1 MDKLSGDMNYELLM
15 KGIDG
20 EVWSL
25 DLPLDAPA
33 MNYQT
38 NNLAEL
44 KDRNASYSQRI
55 SLPRTTHNEQAFQ
68 FSFVIGSGSYVPYM
82 RFPCQLFYEGALIS
96 PVGAVLN
103 IVDVSDESIGIQII
117 GATADLFDTLNNT
130 DAKDPGDGMFLLKWY
145 TDTMGQIERRL
156 VGPEG
161 VKVLYFWLY
170 ATLQKN
176 PNIPPIS
183 MEAIQQVR
191 ELDKFY
197 PHLNWYDLV
206 TWIFAREGY
215 SLETDVDPV
224 DRDEMFLPC
233 TYPVLADNPNAPK
246 ASGTGWIQDPPIGTT
261 VGVVWQGF
269 PGVTLS
275 DPVAGRLL
283 MGTVAGTFNWMTLW
297 DTTITFSFSWSNISA
312 IRNGSVA
319 VQVTHYKNDGTSAI
333 VLIRSWSSGSSGSA
347 SVNIPME
354 AGEHIL
360 VSGSLATVNPS
371 ANQYDMRFPV
381 SITAPPVP
389 ETSPGDKPQPGLTYD
404 LLASTGFKSLGDIV
418 KAFFQLFGLTI
429 DVNPATKVARAYS
442 VQEFY
447 NRRSSSGKNWSD
459 KLIKGKDTKLTFQLS
474 NYAQSNEIKLED
486 NKDNNVT
493 DSYKFSIP
501 DVNLQPTKLLFQIGF
516 LAGLNQTLY
525 DEDTTDKVHTIANY
539 PIWTVNRG
547 RVENGEMTETTWEYN
562 ALSKPMVVH
571 VNKSDYMWPQVSVGY
586 TLIRVRL
593 FTAYF
598 KNLNYYVPKYYDKL
612 INNILKRPKIL
623 QTQILLDS
631 LDIQSLDLF
640 DPIWL
645 EEPGFWFYVSKIN
658 NFQAE
663 KITKVDLIRM

>member
-1 MDKLSGDMNYELLM
+1 MNYELLM

-33 MNYQT
+33 MNYQI

-68 FSFVIGSGSYVPYM
+68 FSFVVGSDSGVPYM
-82 RFPCQLFYEGALIS
+82 KFPCQLFYEGALIS
-96 PVGAVLN
+96 PAGAVLSL
-103 IVDVSDESIGIQII
+103 VDVSDTSIGVQIL
-117 GATADLFDTLNNT
+117 GATVDLFDTLNNT

-145 TDTMGQIERRL
+145 TDTMGQTERYL
-156 VGPEG
+156 SGPEK

-176 PNIPPIS
+176 PNFPPS
-183 MEAIQQVR
+183 AMEAIRQVS

-206 TWIFAREGY
+206 TWIFDRAGY

-224 DRDEMFLPC
+224 DRAEMFLPC
-233 TYPVLADNPNAPK
+233 TYPVLADNPKDPR
-246 ASGTGWIQDPPIGTT
+246 ASGIGWIRNPSVGTT
-261 VGVVWQGF
+261 GVTWEGS
-269 PGVTLS
+269 PGVTLR
-275 DPVAGRLL
+275 DPVAGRLTI
-283 MGTVAGTFNWMTLW
+283 GPGSGTFNWMTLW
-297 DTTITFSFSWSNISA
+297 DTTITFKLSWSNISA
-312 IRNGSVA
+312 IQKSSVA
-319 VQVTHYKNDGTSAI
+319 VRVTHYKNDGTSAV
-333 VLIRSWSSGSSGSA
+333 VLTRSWSSGSSGSA
-347 SVNIPME
+347 SVDIQME

-360 VSGSLATVNPS
+360 VSGTLAMAVNPVNS
-371 ANQYDMRFPV
+371 FDMRFLV
-381 SITAPPVP
+381 NITAPPVP

-418 KAFFQLFGLTI
+418 KAFVQLFGLTV
-429 DVNPATKVARAYS
+429 DVNPVTKVARAYS

-474 NYAQSNEIKLED
+474 SYAQSNEMKLED

-516 LAGLNQTLY
+516 LAGLNQRLY
-525 DEDTTDKVHTIANY
+525 DADITNATHTLANY

-547 RVENGEMTETTWEYN
+547 RMENGEMIETTWEYN
-562 ALSKPMVVH
+562 VLSKPMVVH
-571 VNKSDYMWPQVSVGY
+571 INRSDFMRPKVRVGY
-586 TLIRVRL
+586 TLTQVRL
-593 FTAYF
+593 YTAYF
-598 KNLNYYVPKYYDKL
+598 KNLKYYVPKYYDKL

-623 QTQILLDS
+623 QVQILLDS
-631 LDIQSLDLF
+631 LDIQSMDLF
-640 DPIWL
+640 NPIWL
-645 EEPGFWFYVSKIN
+645 EEHGFWFYVSKIN
-658 NFQAE
+658 NFQAG
-663 KITKVDLIRM
+663 KISKVDLIRM

>member
-1 MDKLSGDMNYELLM
+1 MNYELLM

-33 MNYQT
+33 MNYQI

-68 FSFVIGSGSYVPYM
+68 FSFVVGSGSSVPYM
-82 RFPCQLFYEGALIS
+82 KFPCQLFYEGALIS
-96 PVGAVLN
+96 PAGAVLN
-103 IVDVSDESIGIQII
+103 IVDVSDTSIGVQIL
-117 GATADLFDTLNNT
+117 GATVDLFDTLNNT

-145 TDTMGQIERRL
+145 TDTMGQTERYL
-156 VGPEG
+156 SGSGE

-176 PNIPPIS
+176 PNFPPFA
-183 MEAIQQVR
+183 MEAIRQVK

-206 TWIFAREGY
+206 TWIFDRAGY

-224 DRDEMFLPC
+224 DRAEMFLPC
-233 TYPVLADNPNAPK
+233 TYPVLADNPKAPG
-246 ASGTGWIQDPPIGTT
+246 ASGIGWIRNFT
-261 VGVVWQGF
+261 VGTPVGVIWKDS
-269 PGVTLS
+269 PGVTLK
-275 DPVAGRLL
+275 DPVAGRLTI
-283 MGTVAGTFNWMTLW
+283 GPKSGTFSWMTLW
-297 DTTITFSFSWSNISA
+297 DTTITFRFSWSNISA
-312 IRNGSVA
+312 IQKSRVA
-319 VQVTHYKNDGTSAI
+319 VEVTHYKNDGTSAV
-333 VLIRSWSSGSSGSA
+333 VLTRTWSSGSSGSA
-347 SVNIPME
+347 SVDIQME

-360 VSGSLATVNPS
+360 VSGTLSVITNPNS
-371 ANQYDMRFPV
+371 SFDMRFPV
-381 SITAPPVP
+381 SIIAPPVP

-418 KAFFQLFGLTI
+418 KAFVQLFGLTV
-429 DVNPATKVARAYS
+429 DVNPVTKVARAYS
-442 VQEFY
+442 IQEFY

-474 NYAQSNEIKLED
+474 SYAQSNEIKLED

-493 DSYKFSIP
+493 ASYKFSIP

-516 LAGLNQTLY
+516 LAGLNQKLY
-525 DEDTTDKVHTIANY
+525 DADTTNTTHTLANY
-539 PIWTVNRG
+539 PIWTINRG
-547 RVENGEMTETTWEYN
+547 QMENGEVTETTWEYN
-562 ALSKPMVVH
+562 VLSKPMVVH
-571 VNKSDYMWPQVSVGY
+571 IDKSDFMRPAVKVGY
-586 TLIRVRL
+586 TLTRVRL
-593 FTAYF
+593 YTAYF

-612 INNILKRPKIL
+612 INNILKSPKIL
-623 QTQILLDS
+623 QVQILLDS

-640 DPIWL
+640 NPIWL
-645 EEPGFWFYVSKIN
+645 EEHGFWFYVSKIN
-658 NFQAE
+658 NFQAG
-663 KITKVDLIRM
+663 KIPKVDLIRM

>member
-1 MDKLSGDMNYELLM
+1 MNYELLM
-15 KGIDG
+15 RGSDS

-33 MNYQT
+33 MNYQI

-55 SLPRTTHNEQAFQ
+55 SLPRTTHNERAFQ
-68 FSFVIGSGSYVPYM
+68 FSFVVGSGSYVPYM
-82 RFPCQLFYEGALIS
+82 KFPCQLFYEGALIS

-103 IVDVSDESIGIQII
+103 IVDVSDTSIGIQIL

-130 DAKDPGDGMFLLKWY
+130 DAKDPGTGMFLLKWY
-145 TDTMGQIERRL
+145 TDTMGRSERYL
-156 VGPEG
+156 SGPGES
-161 VKVLYFWLY
+161 KVLYFWLY

-176 PNIPPIS
+176 PNIPPVS
-183 MEAIQQVR
+183 LEAIRQVR

-206 TWIFAREGY
+206 TWIFDRAGY
-215 SLETDVDPV
+215 SLETDVDSV
-224 DRDEMFLPC
+224 DQSEMFLPC

-246 ASGTGWIQDPPIGTT
+246 ASGTGWIRDPQIGTIA
-261 VGVVWQGF
+261 GAIWQGS

-283 MGTVAGTFNWMTLW
+283 MGPAAGTFSWMTLW

-312 IRNGSVA
+312 LRNGSVV
-319 VQVTHYKNDGTSAI
+319 VQVAHYKNDGTSDI
-333 VLIRSWSSGSSGSA
+333 VLTRSWSSGSSGSA
-347 SVNIPME
+347 SVDIPME
-354 AGEHIL
+354 AGEHIQ
-360 VSGSLATVNPS
+360 VSVSLATVNHS

-442 VQEFY
+442 VREFY

-525 DEDTTDKVHTIANY
+525 DADTTNKVHTLANY
-539 PIWTVNRG
+539 PIWTINRG
-547 RVENGEMTETTWEYN
+547 RMENGEMTETTWEYK

-571 VNKSDYMWPQVSVGY
+571 INKSDYMYPQVSVGY
-586 TLIRVRL
+586 TLTRVQL
-593 FTAYF
+593 YTAYF

-612 INNILKRPKIL
+612 INNILKRPKVL

-640 DPIWL
+640 NPIWL
-645 EEPGFWFYVSKIN
+645 EEHGFWFYVSKIN
-658 NFQAE
+658 NFQAG

>member
-1 MDKLSGDMNYELLM
+1 MNYELLM

-33 MNYQT
+33 MNYQI

-68 FSFVIGSGSYVPYM
+68 FSFVVGSGSGVPYM
-82 RFPCQLFYEGALIS
+82 KFPCQLFYEGALIS
-96 PVGAVLN
+96 PAGAVLN
-103 IVDVSDESIGIQII
+103 IVDVSDTSIGVQIL
-117 GATADLFDTLNNT
+117 GATVDLFDTLNNT

-145 TDTMGQIERRL
+145 TDTMGRIERYL
-156 VGPEG
+156 SGPGE

-176 PNIPPIS
+176 PNFPPFA
-183 MEAIQQVR
+183 MEAISQVR

-206 TWIFAREGY
+206 TWIFDRAGY

-224 DRDEMFLPC
+224 DRAEMFLPC
-233 TYPVLADNPNAPK
+233 TYPVLADNPKAPR
-246 ASGTGWIQDPPIGTT
+246 ASGIGWIRDFT
-261 VGVVWQGF
+261 VGTPAGVIWEGS

-275 DPVAGRLL
+275 DPVAGRLNI
-283 MGTVAGTFNWMTLW
+283 GPQSGTFSWMTLW
-297 DTTITFSFSWSNISA
+297 DTTITFRFSWSNISA
-312 IRNGSVA
+312 IQKSSVA
-319 VQVTHYKNDGTSAI
+319 VKVTHYKNDGTSAV
-333 VLIRSWSSGSSGSA
+333 VLTRSWSTGSSGSA
-347 SVNIPME
+347 SVDIQME

-360 VSGSLATVNPS
+360 VSGTLAVIINPVNS
-371 ANQYDMRFPV
+371 FDMRFPV

-418 KAFFQLFGLTI
+418 KAFVQLFGLTV
-429 DVNPATKVARAYS
+429 DVNPVTKVARAYS
-442 VQEFY
+442 IQEFY

-474 NYAQSNEIKLED
+474 SYAQANEIKLED

-516 LAGLNQTLY
+516 LAGLNQKLY
-525 DEDTTDKVHTIANY
+525 DAGTTNKTHTLANY
-539 PIWTVNRG
+539 PIWTINRG
-547 RVENGEMTETTWEYN
+547 RMENGEVTETTWEYN
-562 ALSKPMVVH
+562 VLSKPMVVH
-571 VNKSDYMWPQVSVGY
+571 INKSDYMRPVVRVGY
-586 TLIRVRL
+586 TRTQVRL
-593 FTAYF
+593 YTAYF

-623 QTQILLDS
+623 QAQILLDS

-640 DPIWL
+640 NPIWL
-645 EEPGFWFYVSKIN
+645 EEHGFWFYVSKIN
-658 NFQAE
+658 NFQAG
-663 KITKVDLIRM
+663 KIPKVDLIRM

>member
-1 MDKLSGDMNYELLM
+1 MNYELLM

-33 MNYQT
+33 MNYQI

-82 RFPCQLFYEGALIS
+82 KFPCQLFYEGALIS
-96 PVGAVLN
+96 PAGAVLS
-103 IVDVSDESIGIQII
+103 IVDVSDTSIGVQIL

-130 DAKDPGDGMFLLKWY
+130 DAKDPGTGMFLLKWY
-145 TDTMGQIERRL
+145 TDTMGQAERYL
-156 VGPEG
+156 SGPEES
-161 VKVLYFWLY
+161 KVLYFWLY

-176 PNIPPIS
+176 PNVPPIA
-183 MEAIQQVR
+183 MEAIRQVQ

-206 TWIFAREGY
+206 TWIFDRAGY
-215 SLETDVDPV
+215 RLKTDVDSV
-224 DRDEMFLPC
+224 DRSEMFLPC
-233 TYPVLADNPNAPK
+233 TYPVLADDPNAPK
-246 ASGTGWIQDPPIGTT
+246 ASGTGWIQDPPMGTI
-261 VGVVWQGF
+261 VWVKWQGS

-275 DPVAGRLL
+275 DPVAGRLM
-283 MGTVAGTFNWMTLW
+283 MGPGSGEFSWMTLW
-297 DTTITFSFSWSNISA
+297 DTTITFRFSWSNISA
-312 IRNGSVA
+312 LRNGSVFI
-319 VQVTHYKNDGTSAI
+319 QVTHYKNDGTGAV
-333 VLIRSWSSGSSGSA
+333 VLSRTWSSASSGSA
-347 SVNIPME
+347 SVDIPME
-354 AGEHIL
+354 AGEYIQVL
-360 VSGSLATVNPS
+360 GSIVTVNHS
-371 ANQYDMRFPV
+371 ADQYDMRFPV

-442 VQEFY
+442 VREFY
-447 NRRSSSGKNWSD
+447 NRRRSSGKNWSD

-474 NYAQSNEIKLED
+474 SYAQTNEIKLED

-501 DVNLQPTKLLFQIGF
+501 DVNLQPTKLLFQIRF
-516 LAGLNQTLY
+516 LAGLNQNLY
-525 DEDTTDKVHTIANY
+525 DAGTTNKTHKLANY
-539 PIWTVNRG
+539 PIWTINRG
-547 RVENGEMTETTWEYN
+547 RMENGEMTETTWEYN

-571 VNKSDYMWPQVSVGY
+571 VNKSDYMRPQVSVGY
-586 TLIRVRL
+586 TLTQVRL
-593 FTAYF
+593 YTAYF

-612 INNILKRPKIL
+612 INNILKRSKIL
-623 QTQILLDS
+623 QTQMLLDS
-631 LDIQSLDLF
+631 LDIQGLDLF

-645 EEPGFWFYVSKIN
+645 EEHGFWFYVSKIN
-658 NFQAE
+658 NFQAGT
-663 KITKVDLIRM
+663 ITKVDLIRM

>member
-1 MDKLSGDMNYELLM
+1 M

-33 MNYQT
+33 MNYQI

-68 FSFVIGSGSYVPYM
+68 FSFVVGSGSYVPYVK
-82 RFPCQLFYEGALIS
+82 FPCQLFYEGALIS
-96 PVGAVLN
+96 PAGAVLN
-103 IVDVSDESIGIQII
+103 IVDVSDTSIGVQIL
-117 GATADLFDTLNNT
+117 GATVDLFDTLNNT

-145 TDTMGQIERRL
+145 TDTMGSTERYL
-156 VGPEG
+156 SGPEG

-176 PNIPPIS
+176 PNFPPFA
-183 MEAIQQVR
+183 MEAIRQVS
-191 ELDKFY
+191 EMDKFY

-206 TWIFAREGY
+206 TWIFGRAGY

-224 DRDEMFLPC
+224 DRAEMFLPC
-233 TYPVLADNPNAPK
+233 TYPVLADDPKAPK
-246 ASGTGWIQDPPIGTT
+246 ASGIGWIRNPSVGTPT
-261 VGVVWQGF
+261 GVKWTGS

-275 DPVAGRLL
+275 DPVAGRLTI
-283 MGTVAGTFNWMTLW
+283 GPQAGTFSWMTLW
-297 DTTITFSFSWSNISA
+297 DTTITFKFSWSNISA
-312 IRNGSVA
+312 IQKSSVS
-319 VQVTHYKNDGTSAI
+319 VKVTHYKNDGTNAV
-333 VLIRSWSSGSSGSA
+333 VLTRSWSSGSSGNA
-347 SVNIPME
+347 SVDIQME

-360 VSGSLATVNPS
+360 VFGTLAIVTSPS
-371 ANQYDMRFPV
+371 SSFDLRFPV

-389 ETSPGDKPQPGLTYD
+389 ETSSGDKPQPGLTYD

-418 KAFFQLFGLTI
+418 KAFVQLFGLTV

-442 VQEFY
+442 IQEFY

-474 NYAQSNEIKLED
+474 SYAQSNEMKLED

-516 LAGLNQTLY
+516 LAGLNQSLY
-525 DEDTTDKVHTIANY
+525 DADVTDKTHTLANY

-547 RVENGEMTETTWEYN
+547 RVENGEVTEPTWEYN
-562 ALSKPMVVH
+562 VLSKPMVVH
-571 VNKSDYMWPQVSVGY
+571 INKSDYMRPKVKVGN
-586 TLIRVRL
+586 TLTQKRL
-593 FTAYF
+593 YTAYF
-598 KNLNYYVPKYYDKL
+598 KKLNYYVPKYYGKL

-623 QTQILLDS
+623 QVQILLDS
-631 LDIQSLDLF
+631 FDIQSLDLF
-640 DPIWL
+640 NPIWL
-645 EEPGFWFYVSKIN
+645 EEHGFWFYVSKIN
-658 NFQAE
+658 NFQAG
-663 KITKVDLIRM
+663 KISKVDLIRM

>member
-1 MDKLSGDMNYELLM
+1 MNYELLM
-15 KGIDG
+15 RGIDS

-33 MNYQT
+33 MNYQI

-68 FSFVIGSGSYVPYM
+68 FSFVVGSGSYVPYM
-82 RFPCQLFYEGALIS
+82 KFPCQLFYEGALIS
-96 PVGAVLN
+96 PAGAVLN
-103 IVDVSDESIGIQII
+103 IVDVSDTSIGVQIL

-145 TDTMGQIERRL
+145 TDTMGQTERYL
-156 VGPEG
+156 TGPGE

-183 MEAIQQVR
+183 MEAIRQVR

-206 TWIFAREGY
+206 TWIFDQAGY
-215 SLETDVDPV
+215 SLETDVDSV
-224 DRDEMFLPC
+224 DRSEMFLPC

-246 ASGTGWIQDPPIGTT
+246 ASGTGWIQDPPIGTI
-261 VGVVWQGF
+261 VGVIWQGS

-275 DPVAGRLL
+275 DPVTGRLL
-283 MGTVAGTFNWMTLW
+283 MGTVSGTFSWMTLW

-333 VLIRSWSSGSSGSA
+333 VLTRSWSSGSSGSA
-347 SVNIPME
+347 SVDIPME

-360 VSGSLATVNPS
+360 VSGSLTTVNPS
-371 ANQYDMRFPV
+371 AGQYDMRFPI

-389 ETSPGDKPQPGLTYD
+389 ETSPGGKPQPGLTYD

-459 KLIKGKDTKLTFQLS
+459 KLIEGKDTKLTFQLS
-474 NYAQSNEIKLED
+474 SYAQSNEIKLED

-501 DVNLQPTKLLFQIGF
+501 DVNLQPNKLLFQIGL
-516 LAGLNQTLY
+516 LAGLNQDLY
-525 DEDTTDKVHTIANY
+525 DADTTGKIHTLANY
-539 PIWTVNRG
+539 PIWTINRG
-547 RVENGEMTETTWEYN
+547 RMENGEMTETTWEYN

-571 VNKSDYMWPQVSVGY
+571 INKSDYMGPQVSVGY
-586 TLIRVRL
+586 TLTRVRL
-593 FTAYF
+593 YTAYF

-623 QTQILLDS
+623 QTQVLLDS

-640 DPIWL
+640 NPVWL
-645 EEPGFWFYVSKIN
+645 EEHGFWFYVSKIN
-658 NFQAE
+658 NFQAG

>member
-1 MDKLSGDMNYELLM
+1 MNYELLM
-15 KGIDG
+15 KDSDG

-33 MNYQT
+33 MNYQI

-68 FSFVIGSGSYVPYM
+68 FSSVIGSGSYVPYR

-96 PVGAVLN
+96 PAGAVLN

-117 GATADLFDTLNNT
+117 GATVDLFDTLNNT
-130 DAKDPGDGMFLLKWY
+130 DAKDPGTGMFLLKWY
-145 TDTMGQIERRL
+145 TDTMGQTERYL
-156 VGPEG
+156 SGPEEA
-161 VKVLYFWLY
+161 KVLYFWLY

-176 PNIPPIS
+176 PNMPPVS

-206 TWIFAREGY
+206 TWIFGRAGY
-215 SLETDVDPV
+215 SLETDVDSV
-224 DRDEMFLPC
+224 DRSEMFLPC
-233 TYPVLADNPNAPK
+233 TYPVLADNPNVPK
-246 ASGTGWIQDPPIGTT
+246 ASGTGWIKDTPPGGLA
-261 VGVVWQGF
+261 GVKWQGS
-269 PGVTLS
+269 PGVTLN
-275 DPVAGRLL
+275 DPVAGRLIIDPIP
-283 MGTVAGTFNWMTLW
+283 GEFSWMTIW
-297 DTTITFSFSWSNISA
+297 DTTITFSFSWSNTSA
-312 IRNGSVA
+312 IQRGTVA
-319 VQVTHYKNDGTSAI
+319 VRVTHYKNDGTDAI
-333 VLIRSWSSGSSGSA
+333 VLSRSWTSGSSGSV
-347 SVNIPME
+347 SVDIPME

-360 VSGSLATVNPS
+360 VSGTLLAGNFTTD
-371 ANQYDMRFPV
+371 QYDMRFPV
-381 SITAPPVP
+381 SITAPIPR
-389 ETSPGDKPQPGLTYD
+389 ETSPGDRPYPGLTYD

-418 KAFFQLFGLTI
+418 KAFLQLFGLTI

-442 VQEFY
+442 IREFY

-459 KLIKGKDTKLTFQLS
+459 KLIKGEDTKLTFQLS
-474 NYAQSNEIKLED
+474 SYAQSNEIKLED
-486 NKDNNVT
+486 NKDNSVT

-516 LAGLNQTLY
+516 LAGLNQALY
-525 DEDTTDKVHTIANY
+525 DEYTQRLHTLANY
-539 PIWTVNRG
+539 PIWTINRG
-547 RVENGEMTETTWEYN
+547 RMENGEMTETTWEYN

-571 VNKSDYMWPQVSVGY
+571 IDKYDYMEPKVSVGY
-586 TLIRVRL
+586 ALTQVRL
-593 FTAYF
+593 YTARF
-598 KNLNYYVPKYYDKL
+598 KSLNYYVPKYYGKL
-612 INNILKRPKIL
+612 IDNILKRPKIL

-640 DPIWL
+640 NPIWL
-645 EEPGFWFYVSKIN
+645 EEHGFWFYVSKIN
-658 NFQAE
+658 NFQAG

>member
-1 MDKLSGDMNYELLM
+1 MNYELLM

-33 MNYQT
+33 MNYQI
-38 NNLAEL
+38 NSLAEL

-68 FSFVIGSGSYVPYM
+68 FSFVVGSGSYVPYM
-82 RFPCQLFYEGALIS
+82 KFPCQLFYEGALIS
-96 PVGAVLN
+96 PAGAVLN
-103 IVDVSDESIGIQII
+103 IVDVSDTSIGVQIL

-130 DAKDPGDGMFLLKWY
+130 DAKDPGTGMFLLKWY
-145 TDTMGQIERRL
+145 TDTMGQAERYL
-156 VGPEG
+156 SGPEESR
-161 VKVLYFWLY
+161 VLYFWLY

-176 PNIPPIS
+176 PNVPPIS
-183 MEAIQQVR
+183 TEAIQEVR
-191 ELDKFY
+191 ESDKFY

-206 TWIFAREGY
+206 TWIFDREGY
-215 SLETDVDPV
+215 SLETDVDSV
-224 DRDEMFLPC
+224 DRSEMFLPC

-246 ASGTGWIQDPPIGTT
+246 ASGTGWIRDTPPGGLD
-261 VGVVWQGF
+261 GVTWQGS

-275 DPVAGRLL
+275 DPVAGRLNIDPIP
-283 MGTVAGTFNWMTLW
+283 GEFSWMTIW
-297 DTTITFSFSWSNISA
+297 DTTITFSFSWSNTSA
-312 IRNGSVA
+312 IQRGTVT
-319 VQVTHYKNDGTSAI
+319 VRVTHYKNDGTSAI
-333 VLIRSWSSGSSGSA
+333 VLSRSWTSGSSGSV
-347 SVNIPME
+347 SVDIPME

-360 VSGSLATVNPS
+360 VSGSLFAGNFFTD
-371 ANQYDMRFPV
+371 QYDMRFPV
-381 SITAPPVP
+381 SITAPIPP
-389 ETSPGDKPQPGLTYD
+389 ETSPGDRPYPGLTYD

-418 KAFFQLFGLTI
+418 KAFVQLFGLTI

-442 VQEFY
+442 IQEFY

-474 NYAQSNEIKLED
+474 SYAQSNEIKLED

-525 DEDTTDKVHTIANY
+525 DAGSTQRLHTLANY
-539 PIWTVNRG
+539 PIWTINRG
-547 RVENGEMTETTWEYN
+547 RMENGEMTETTWEYN
-562 ALSKPMVVH
+562 VLSKPMVVH
-571 VNKSDYMWPQVSVGY
+571 INKSDYLRPQVSVGY
-586 TLIRVRL
+586 TLTPIRL
-593 FTAYF
+593 YTAHF
-598 KNLNYYVPKYYDKL
+598 KSLNYYVPKYYGKL
-612 INNILKRPKIL
+612 IDNILKRPKIL

-640 DPIWL
+640 NPIWL
-645 EEPGFWFYVSKIN
+645 EEHGFWFYVSKIN
-658 NFQAE
+658 NFQAG

>member
-1 MDKLSGDMNYELLM
+1 MNYELLM

-33 MNYQT
+33 MNYQL

-68 FSFVIGSGSYVPYM
+68 FSFVVGSGSYVPYM
-82 RFPCQLFYEGALIS
+82 KFPCQLFYEGALIS
-96 PVGAVLN
+96 PAGAVLN
-103 IVDVSDESIGIQII
+103 IVDVSDTSIGVQIL
-117 GATADLFDTLNNT
+117 GAVVDLFDTLNNT
-130 DAKDPGDGMFLLKWY
+130 DAKDPGTGMFLLKWY
-145 TDTMGQIERRL
+145 TDTMGQTERYL
-156 VGPEG
+156 SGPEESM
-161 VKVLYFWLY
+161 VLYFWLY

-176 PNIPPIS
+176 PNVPPIS
-183 MEAIQQVR
+183 TEAIQEVR

-206 TWIFAREGY
+206 TWVFDQAGY
-215 SLETDVDPV
+215 SLETDVDSV
-224 DRDEMFLPC
+224 DRSEMFLPC
-233 TYPVLADNPNAPK
+233 TYPVLADNPNVPE
-246 ASGTGWIQDPPIGTT
+246 ASGTGWIRNTPPGGLA
-261 VGVVWQGF
+261 GVTWQGS

-275 DPVAGRLL
+275 DPVAGRLIINPIP
-283 MGTVAGTFNWMTLW
+283 GEFSWMTLW
-297 DTTITFSFSWSNISA
+297 DTTITFSFSWSNTSA
-312 IRNGSVA
+312 IQRGSVS
-319 VQVTHYKNDGTSAI
+319 VRVTHYKNDGTSAI
-333 VLIRSWSSGSSGSA
+333 VLTRSWSSGSSGSA
-347 SVNIPME
+347 SVDIPME

-360 VSGSLATVNPS
+360 VSGSLVAGNFTTG
-371 ANQYDMRFPV
+371 QYDMRFPV
-381 SITAPPVP
+381 SITAPIPP
-389 ETSPGDKPQPGLTYD
+389 ETSPGDRPYPGLTYD

-418 KAFFQLFGLTI
+418 KAFLQLFGLTI
-429 DVNPATKVARAYS
+429 DVNSATKVAKAYS

-474 NYAQSNEIKLED
+474 SYAQSNEIKLED

-525 DEDTTDKVHTIANY
+525 DAGSTQRLHTLANY
-539 PIWTVNRG
+539 PIWTINRG
-547 RVENGEMTETTWEYN
+547 RMENGKMTETTWEYN
-562 ALSKPMVVH
+562 VLSKPMVVH
-571 VNKSDYMWPQVSVGY
+571 INKSDYLQPKVSVGY
-586 TLIRVRL
+586 TLNPIRL
-593 FTAYF
+593 YTARF
-598 KNLNYYVPKYYDKL
+598 KSLNYYIPKYYGKL
-612 INNILKRPKIL
+612 IDNILKRPKIL

-640 DPIWL
+640 NPIWL
-645 EEPGFWFYVSKIN
+645 EEHGFWFYVSKIN
-658 NFQAE
+658 NFQAG

>member
-1 MDKLSGDMNYELLM
+1 MNYELLM
-15 KGIDG
+15 KDSDG
-20 EVWSL
+20 EIWSL

-33 MNYQT
+33 MNYQI

-68 FSFVIGSGSYVPYM
+68 FSSVIGSGSYVPYR
-82 RFPCQLFYEGALIS
+82 RFPCQLFYEGALLS
-96 PVGAVLN
+96 PAGAVLN

-117 GATADLFDTLNNT
+117 GATADLFDTFNNT
-130 DAKDPGDGMFLLKWY
+130 DAKDPGTGMFLLKWY
-145 TDTMGQIERRL
+145 TDTMGQTERYL
-156 VGPEG
+156 LGAGETP
-161 VKVLYFWLY
+161 VLYFWLY

-176 PNIPPIS
+176 PNIPPVS
-183 MEAIQQVR
+183 MEAIGQVR

-206 TWIFAREGY
+206 TWIFDREGY

-224 DRDEMFLPC
+224 DRAEMFLPC
-233 TYPVLADNPNAPK
+233 TYPVLADDPRAPK
-246 ASGTGWIQDPPIGTT
+246 ASGTGWIKDTPPGGLA
-261 VGVVWQGF
+261 GVIWQGS

-275 DPVAGRLL
+275 DPVAGRLIIDTIP
-283 MGTVAGTFNWMTLW
+283 GEFSWMTLW
-297 DTTITFSFSWSNISA
+297 DTTITFSFSWSNTSA

-319 VQVTHYKNDGTSAI
+319 VRVTHYKNDGTDAI
-333 VLIRSWSSGSSGSA
+333 VLTRSWSSGSSGSA
-347 SVNIPME
+347 SVDIPME

-360 VSGSLATVNPS
+360 VYGSLLAGNFSTD
-371 ANQYDMRFPV
+371 QYDMRFPV
-381 SITAPPVP
+381 SITAPIPP
-389 ETSPGDKPQPGLTYD
+389 ETSPGDRPYPGLTYD

-474 NYAQSNEIKLED
+474 SYAQSNEIKLED

-525 DEDTTDKVHTIANY
+525 DEDSTSKTHTLANY
-539 PIWTVNRG
+539 PIWTINRG
-547 RVENGEMTETTWEYN
+547 RMENGEMTETTWEYN

-571 VNKSDYMWPQVSVGY
+571 INKSDYMWPQVSVGY
-586 TLIRVRL
+586 TLTRVRL
-593 FTAYF
+593 YTAYF

-640 DPIWL
+640 NPIWL
-645 EEPGFWFYVSKIN
+645 EEHGFWFYVSKIN
-658 NFQAE
+658 NFQAG

>member
-1 MDKLSGDMNYELLM
+1 MNYELLM

-33 MNYQT
+33 MNYQI

-68 FSFVIGSGSYVPYM
+68 FSFVVGSGSHVPYM
-82 RFPCQLFYEGALIS
+82 KFPCQLFYEGALIS
-96 PVGAVLN
+96 PAGAVLN
-103 IVDVSDESIGIQII
+103 IVDVSDTAIGIQIL

-130 DAKDPGDGMFLLKWY
+130 DAKDPGTGMFLLKWY
-145 TDTMGQIERRL
+145 TDTMGQTERYL
-156 VGPEG
+156 SGPEESR
-161 VKVLYFWLY
+161 VLYFWLY

-176 PNIPPIS
+176 PNVPPIS
-183 MEAIQQVR
+183 MEAIRQVR

-206 TWIFAREGY
+206 TWIFDRAGY
-215 SLETDVDPV
+215 SLETDVDSV
-224 DRDEMFLPC
+224 DRSGMFLPC

-246 ASGTGWIQDPPIGTT
+246 ASGTGWIQHPTVGTT
-261 VGVVWQGF
+261 VGVIWQGY

-275 DPVAGRLL
+275 DPVAGRLM
-283 MGTVAGTFNWMTLW
+283 MGTVSGTFSWMTLW

-312 IRNGSVA
+312 IQNGSVA

-333 VLIRSWSSGSSGSA
+333 VLTRSWSYGSSGSA
-347 SVNIPME
+347 SVDIPME

-360 VSGSLATVNPS
+360 VSGSLATVYPP

-442 VQEFY
+442 VREFY

-474 NYAQSNEIKLED
+474 SYAQSNEIKLED

-493 DSYKFSIP
+493 DSYKFTIP

-516 LAGLNQTLY
+516 LAGLNQTLF
-525 DEDTTDKVHTIANY
+525 DLGNTDKFHKLANY
-539 PIWTVNRG
+539 PIWTINRG
-547 RVENGEMTETTWEYN
+547 RMENGEMTETTWEYN

-571 VNKSDYMWPQVSVGY
+571 INKSDYMWPQVSVGY
-586 TLIRVRL
+586 TLTRVRL
-593 FTAYF
+593 YTAHF
-598 KNLNYYVPKYYDKL
+598 NNLNYYVPKYYYKL

-623 QTQILLDS
+623 QTQILLDP

-640 DPIWL
+640 NPIWL
-645 EEPGFWFYVSKIN
+645 EEHGFWFYVSKIN
-658 NFQAE
+658 NFQAG

>member
-1 MDKLSGDMNYELLM
+1 MR
-15 KGIDG
+15 GIDG

-33 MNYQT
+33 MNYQI

-55 SLPRTTHNEQAFQ
+55 SLPRTTHNEQAFR
-68 FSFVIGSGSYVPYM
+68 FSFVIGLGSDVPYM
-82 RFPCQLFYEGALIS
+82 KFPCQLFYEGSLIS
-96 PVGAVLN
+96 PVGSVLN
-103 IVDVSDESIGIQII
+103 IVDVSDESIGIQIV
-117 GATADLFDTLNNT
+117 GATADLFNTLNNT
-130 DAKDPGDGMFLLKWY
+130 DAKDPGSGMFLLKWY
-145 TDTMGQIERRL
+145 TDTMGLTERYL
-156 VGPEG
+156 SGPEEA
-161 VKVLYFWLY
+161 KVLYFWLY

-176 PNIPPIS
+176 PNTPPVW
-183 MEAIQQVR
+183 MEAISQVR

-224 DRDEMFLPC
+224 DRAEMFLPC

-246 ASGTGWIQDPPIGTT
+246 ASGIGWIQNPPAGTT
-261 VGVVWQGF
+261 VGVGWQDSH
-269 PGVTLS
+269 GVPLS
-275 DPVAGRLL
+275 DPVAGRLA
-283 MGTVAGTFNWMTLW
+283 MGTAPGTFSWMTLW
-297 DTTITFSFSWSNISA
+297 DTTITFSFAWSNNFNIQ
-312 IRNGSVA
+312 RDSVT
-319 VQVTHYKNDGTSAI
+319 VRVTHYKNDGTDAI
-333 VLIRSWSSGSSGSA
+333 VLTRSWTAVSSGSV
-347 SVNIPME
+347 SVDIPME

-360 VSGSLATVNPS
+360 VSGTFTAVVLAEQN
-371 ANQYDMRFPV
+371 YLRFPV

-442 VQEFY
+442 GQEFY

-493 DSYKFSIP
+493 DSYKFSIR

-516 LAGLNQTLY
+516 LAGLNQDLFDSNTTHKGHTL
-525 DEDTTDKVHTIANY
+525 ANY
-539 PIWTVNRG
+539 PIWTINGERT
-547 RVENGEMTETTWEYN
+547 ENGKTTWEYN
-562 ALSKPMVVH
+562 TLSKPMVVH

-586 TLIRVRL
+586 ATTQVRL
-593 FTAYF
+593 YPAYF
-598 KNLNYYVPKYYDKL
+598 KNLNYYVPKYYDKF
-612 INNILKRPKIL
+612 INNILKRSKIL
-623 QTQILLDS
+623 QAQILLDS

-640 DPIWL
+640 NPIWL
-645 EEPGFWFYVSKIN
+645 EEHGFWFYVSKIN
-658 NFQAE
+658 NFQAG

>member
-1 MDKLSGDMNYELLM
+1 MNYELLM

-33 MNYQT
+33 MNYQI

-68 FSFVIGSGSYVPYM
+68 FSFVVGSGSYVPYM
-82 RFPCQLFYEGALIS
+82 KFPCQLFYEGALIS

-103 IVDVSDESIGIQII
+103 IVDVSDTSIGVQIL

-145 TDTMGQIERRL
+145 TDTMGLTERYL
-156 VGPEG
+156 SGPEG
-161 VKVLYFWLY
+161 TKVLYFWLY
-170 ATLQKN
+170 AALQKN
-176 PNIPPIS
+176 PNVPPIS
-183 MEAIQQVR
+183 MEAIRQVR

-206 TWIFAREGY
+206 TWIFDRAGY
-215 SLETDVDPV
+215 SLETDVDSV
-224 DRDEMFLPC
+224 DRSEMFLPC
-233 TYPVLADNPNAPK
+233 TYPVLADNPKAPK
-246 ASGTGWIQDPPIGTT
+246 ASGTGWIQDPQIGTT
-261 VGVVWQGF
+261 VGVIWQGY
-269 PGVTLS
+269 PGITLS
-275 DPVAGRLL
+275 DPVAGRL
-283 MGTVAGTFNWMTLW
+283 MMMDTGSGKFSWMTLW
-297 DTTITFSFSWSNISA
+297 DTTITFSFAWSNGSA
-312 IRNGSVA
+312 IRNGTVA
-319 VQVTHYKNDGTSAI
+319 VQVTHYKNDGTNAV
-333 VLIRSWSSGSSGSA
+333 VLTRSWSSGSSGSA
-347 SVNIPME
+347 SVDIPME

-371 ANQYDMRFPV
+371 ANQYNMRFPV

-442 VQEFY
+442 VREFY

-474 NYAQSNEIKLED
+474 SYAQTNEIKLED
-486 NKDNNVT
+486 NKDNSVT

-516 LAGLNQTLY
+516 LAGLNQDLY
-525 DEDTTDKVHTIANY
+525 DWDTTNKLHKLANY
-539 PIWTVNRG
+539 PIWTINRG
-547 RVENGEMTETTWEYN
+547 RMENGEMTETTWEYN

-571 VNKSDYMWPQVSVGY
+571 VDESDYMRPQIRVGY
-586 TLIRVRL
+586 ALTRVTLR
-593 FTAYF
+593 TAYF
-598 KNLNYYVPKYYDKL
+598 KNLNYYVPKYYGKL

-623 QTQILLDS
+623 QTQILLDP
-631 LDIQSLDLF
+631 LDIQGLDLF

-645 EEPGFWFYVSKIN
+645 EEHGFWFYVSKIN
-658 NFQAE
+658 NFQAG

>member
-1 MDKLSGDMNYELLM
+1 MNYELLM

-33 MNYQT
+33 MNYQI

-68 FSFVIGSGSYVPYM
+68 FSFVVDSGSYVPYM
-82 RFPCQLFYEGALIS
+82 KFPCQLFYEGALIS
-96 PVGAVLN
+96 PTGAVLN
-103 IVDVSDESIGIQII
+103 IVDVSDTSIGVQIL
-117 GATADLFDTLNNT
+117 GATVDLFDTLNNT
-130 DAKDPGDGMFLLKWY
+130 DAKDPGTGMFLLKWY
-145 TDTMGQIERRL
+145 TDTMGQTERYL
-156 VGPEG
+156 SGPGETP
-161 VKVLYFWLY
+161 VLYFWLY

-176 PNIPPIS
+176 PNMPPIS
-183 MEAIQQVR
+183 TEAIQEVR

-206 TWIFAREGY
+206 TWIFDRAGY

-224 DRDEMFLPC
+224 DRAEMFLPC
-233 TYPVLADNPNAPK
+233 TYPVLADNPNVPE
-246 ASGTGWIQDPPIGTT
+246 ASGTGWIRGTPPGGLIGVT
-261 VGVVWQGF
+261 WQGS

-275 DPVAGRLL
+275 DPVAGRLTIDPIP
-283 MGTVAGTFNWMTLW
+283 GEFSWMTLW
-297 DTTITFSFSWSNISA
+297 DTTITFSFSWSNTSA
-312 IRNGSVA
+312 IQRGTVT
-319 VQVTHYKNDGTSAI
+319 VRVTHYKNDGTDAI
-333 VLIRSWSSGSSGSA
+333 VLTRSWTSGSSD
-347 SVNIPME
+347 SVSVDIPME

-360 VSGSLATVNPS
+360 VYGSLIAGNFTTD
-371 ANQYDMRFPV
+371 QYDMRFPV
-381 SITAPPVP
+381 SITAPIPP
-389 ETSPGDKPQPGLTYD
+389 ETSPGDRPYPGLTYD

-418 KAFFQLFGLTI
+418 KAFSQLFGLTI

-474 NYAQSNEIKLED
+474 SYAQSNEIKLED

-525 DEDTTDKVHTIANY
+525 DAGSTQRLHTLANY
-539 PIWTVNRG
+539 PIWTINRG
-547 RVENGEMTETTWEYN
+547 RMENGEMTGTTWEYN
-562 ALSKPMVVH
+562 VLSKPMVVH
-571 VNKSDYMWPQVSVGY
+571 INKSDYLRPQVSVGY
-586 TLIRVRL
+586 TLTPIRL
-593 FTAYF
+593 YTACF
-598 KNLNYYVPKYYDKL
+598 KSLNYYIPKYYGKL
-612 INNILKRPKIL
+612 IDNILKRPKIL

-640 DPIWL
+640 NPIWL
-645 EEPGFWFYVSKIN
+645 EEHGFWFYVSKIN
-658 NFQAE
+658 NFQAG

>member
-1 MDKLSGDMNYELLM
+1 MNYELLM

-33 MNYQT
+33 MNYQI

-68 FSFVIGSGSYVPYM
+68 FSFVVGSGSYVPYM
-82 RFPCQLFYEGALIS
+82 KFPCQLFYEGALIS
-96 PVGAVLN
+96 PAGAVLN
-103 IVDVSDESIGIQII
+103 IVDVSDTSIGVQIL
-117 GATADLFDTLNNT
+117 GAIADLFDTLNNT

-145 TDTMGQIERRL
+145 TDTMGQSERYL
-156 VGPEG
+156 SGSEES
-161 VKVLYFWLY
+161 KVLYFWLY

-176 PNIPPIS
+176 PNVPPIS
-183 MEAIQQVR
+183 TEAIQEVR

-206 TWIFAREGY
+206 TWIFNRAGY
-215 SLETDVDPV
+215 SFETDVDSV
-224 DRDEMFLPC
+224 DRSEIFLPC
-233 TYPVLADNPNAPK
+233 TYPVLADNPNVPE
-246 ASGTGWIQDPPIGTT
+246 ASGTGWIRDTPPG
-261 VGVVWQGF
+261 GVAGVTWQGS

-275 DPVAGRLL
+275 DPVAGRLIIDTIP
-283 MGTVAGTFNWMTLW
+283 GEFSWMTIW
-297 DTTITFSFSWSNISA
+297 DTTITFSFSWSNTSA
-312 IRNGSVA
+312 IQRGTVT
-319 VQVTHYKNDGTSAI
+319 VQVTHYKNDGTSAM
-333 VLIRSWSSGSSGSA
+333 VLSRSWTSGSSGSA
-347 SVNIPME
+347 SVDIPME
-354 AGEHIL
+354 AGEHIH
-360 VSGSLATVNPS
+360 VYGSLIAGNFSTD
-371 ANQYDMRFPV
+371 QYDMRFPV
-381 SITAPPVP
+381 SITAPIPP
-389 ETSPGDKPQPGLTYD
+389 ETSPGDKPYPGLTYD

-429 DVNPATKVARAYS
+429 DVNPATQVARAYS

-474 NYAQSNEIKLED
+474 SYAQSNEIKLED

-525 DEDTTDKVHTIANY
+525 DAGSTQKLHTLANY
-539 PIWTVNRG
+539 PIWTINRG
-547 RVENGEMTETTWEYN
+547 RMENGEMTETTWEYN
-562 ALSKPMVVH
+562 VLSKPMVVH
-571 VNKSDYMWPQVSVGY
+571 INKSDYLRPQVSVGY
-586 TLIRVRL
+586 TLTPIRL
-593 FTAYF
+593 YTACF
-598 KNLNYYVPKYYDKL
+598 KSLNYYVPKYYGKL
-612 INNILKRPKIL
+612 IDNILKRPKIL

-631 LDIQSLDLF
+631 LDIQNLDLF
-640 DPIWL
+640 NPIWL
-645 EEPGFWFYVSKIN
+645 EEHGFWFYVSKIN
-658 NFQAE
+658 NFQAG

>member
-1 MDKLSGDMNYELLM
+1 MNYELLM

-33 MNYQT
+33 MNYQI

-68 FSFVIGSGSYVPYM
+68 FSFVVGSGSYVPYM
-82 RFPCQLFYEGALIS
+82 KFPCQLFYEGALIS
-96 PVGAVLN
+96 PAGAVLN
-103 IVDVSDESIGIQII
+103 IIDVSDTSIGVQIL

-130 DAKDPGDGMFLLKWY
+130 DAKDPGTGMFLLKWY
-145 TDTMGQIERRL
+145 TDTMGLSKQYL
-156 VGPEG
+156 SGPEEA
-161 VKVLYFWLY
+161 KVAYFWLY

-176 PNIPPIS
+176 PNVPPIS
-183 MEAIQQVR
+183 TEAIQEVR

-206 TWIFAREGY
+206 TWIFDREGY

-224 DRDEMFLPC
+224 DRAEMFLPC
-233 TYPVLADNPNAPK
+233 TYPVLADNPNVPE
-246 ASGTGWIQDPPIGTT
+246 ASGTGWIRDTPPGGLA
-261 VGVVWQGF
+261 GVTWQGS

-275 DPVAGRLL
+275 DPVAGRLTV
-283 MGTVAGTFNWMTLW
+283 GTIAGTFNWMTLW
-297 DTTITFSFSWSNISA
+297 DTTITFSFSWSNTSA
-312 IRNGSVA
+312 IRRGSVT
-319 VQVTHYKNDGTSAI
+319 VRVTHYKNDGTSAI
-333 VLIRSWSSGSSGSA
+333 VLTRSWSSGSSGSA
-347 SVNIPME
+347 SVDIPME
-354 AGEHIL
+354 AGEHIE
-360 VSGSLATVNPS
+360 VDGSLLAGSFTTD
-371 ANQYDMRFPV
+371 QYDMRFPV
-381 SITAPPVP
+381 SITAPIPP
-389 ETSPGDKPQPGLTYD
+389 ETSPGDKPYPGLTYD
-404 LLASTGFKSLGDIV
+404 LLASTGFKSLVDIV

-429 DVNPATKVARAYS
+429 DVNSATKVARAYS
-442 VQEFY
+442 VRELY

-474 NYAQSNEIKLED
+474 SYAQSNEIKLED

-525 DEDTTDKVHTIANY
+525 DAGSTQKLHTLANY
-539 PIWTVNRG
+539 PIWTINRG
-547 RVENGEMTETTWEYN
+547 RMENGEMTETTWEHN
-562 ALSKPMVVH
+562 VLSKPMVVH
-571 VNKSDYMWPQVSVGY
+571 INKSDYLRPQVSVGY
-586 TLIRVRL
+586 TLTPIRL
-593 FTAYF
+593 YTAYF

-640 DPIWL
+640 NPIWL
-645 EEPGFWFYVSKIN
+645 EEHGFWFYVSKIN
-658 NFQAE
+658 NFQAGE
-663 KITKVDLIRM
+663 ITKVDLIRM

>member
-1 MDKLSGDMNYELLM
+1 MNYELLM

-33 MNYQT
+33 MNYQI

-68 FSFVIGSGSYVPYM
+68 FSFVVGSGSYVPYM
-82 RFPCQLFYEGALIS
+82 KFSCQLFYEGALIS
-96 PVGAVLN
+96 PAGAVLN
-103 IVDVSDESIGIQII
+103 IVDVSDTSIGIQIL

-130 DAKDPGDGMFLLKWY
+130 DAKDPGTGMFLLKWY
-145 TDTMGQIERRL
+145 TDTMGQTERYL
-156 VGPEG
+156 SGSEES
-161 VKVLYFWLY
+161 KVLYFWLY

-176 PNIPPIS
+176 PNIPPVS

-206 TWIFAREGY
+206 TWIFDREGY
-215 SLETDVDPV
+215 SLETDVDSV
-224 DRDEMFLPC
+224 DRSEMFLPC
-233 TYPVLADNPNAPK
+233 TYPVLADNPNVPK
-246 ASGTGWIQDPPIGTT
+246 ASGTGWIKDTPPGGLA
-261 VGVVWQGF
+261 GVIWQGS

-275 DPVAGRLL
+275 DPIAGRLIINTIP
-283 MGTVAGTFNWMTLW
+283 GEFSWMTLW
-297 DTTITFSFSWSNISA
+297 DTTITFSFAWSNTSA
-312 IRNGSVA
+312 IRKGSVT
-319 VQVTHYKNDGTSAI
+319 VRVTHYKNDGTDAI
-333 VLIRSWSSGSSGSA
+333 VLSRSWTSGSYGSV
-347 SVNIPME
+347 SVDIPME

-360 VSGSLATVNPS
+360 VYGSLLAGNFSTD
-371 ANQYDMRFPV
+371 QYDMRFPV
-381 SITAPPVP
+381 SITAPIPP
-389 ETSPGDKPQPGLTYD
+389 ETSPGDRPYPGLTYD

-429 DVNPATKVARAYS
+429 DVNPATRVARAYS
-442 VQEFY
+442 VQEIY
-447 NRRSSSGKNWSD
+447 NRRNSSGKNWSD

-474 NYAQSNEIKLED
+474 SYAQSNEIKLED

-493 DSYKFSIP
+493 DSYKFSIQ

-525 DEDTTDKVHTIANY
+525 DEYTQRLHTLANY
-539 PIWTVNRG
+539 PIWTINRG
-547 RVENGEMTETTWEYN
+547 RMENGEMTETTWEYN
-562 ALSKPMVVH
+562 ALNKPMVVH
-571 VNKSDYMWPQVSVGY
+571 INKYDYMEPKVSVGY
-586 TLIRVRL
+586 TLTRVRL
-593 FTAYF
+593 YTAYF

-640 DPIWL
+640 NPIWL
-645 EEPGFWFYVSKIN
+645 EEHGFWFYVSKIN
-658 NFQAE
+658 NFQAG

>member
-1 MDKLSGDMNYELLM
+1 MNYELLM

-33 MNYQT
+33 MNYQI

-68 FSFVIGSGSYVPYM
+68 FSFVVGSGSYVPYM
-82 RFPCQLFYEGALIS
+82 KFPCQLFYEGALIS
-96 PVGAVLN
+96 PAGAVLN
-103 IVDVSDESIGIQII
+103 IVDVSDTSIGVQIL
-117 GATADLFDTLNNT
+117 GATTDLFDTLNNT
-130 DAKDPGDGMFLLKWY
+130 DAKDPGTGMFLLKWY
-145 TDTMGQIERRL
+145 TNTMGQAERYL
-156 VGPEG
+156 SGPEES
-161 VKVLYFWLY
+161 KVLYFWLY

-176 PNIPPIS
+176 PNIPPVT
-183 MEAIQQVR
+183 MEAIRQVR
-191 ELDKFY
+191 EMDKFY

-206 TWIFAREGY
+206 TWIFDRAGY
-215 SLETDVDPV
+215 SLETDVDSV
-224 DRDEMFLPC
+224 DRSEMFLPC

-246 ASGTGWIQDPPIGTT
+246 ASGTGWIQDPPIGAI
-261 VGVVWQGF
+261 VGVTWQGY

-275 DPVAGRLL
+275 DPVAGRLM
-283 MGTVAGTFNWMTLW
+283 MGTVSGTFSWMTLW

-333 VLIRSWSSGSSGSA
+333 VLTRSWSSGSSGSA

-474 NYAQSNEIKLED
+474 SYAQSNEIKLED

-516 LAGLNQTLY
+516 LAGLNQTLQ
-525 DEDTTDKVHTIANY
+525 DRDSTGKTHTLANY
-539 PIWTVNRG
+539 PIWTINRG
-547 RVENGEMTETTWEYN
+547 RMENGEMTETTWEYN

-571 VNKSDYMWPQVSVGY
+571 INKSDYMWPQVSVGY
-586 TLIRVRL
+586 TLTRIRL
-593 FTAYF
+593 YPAYF
-598 KNLNYYVPKYYDKL
+598 KNLNYYVSKYYDKL

-640 DPIWL
+640 NPIWL
-645 EEPGFWFYVSKIN
+645 EEHGFWFYVSKIN
-658 NFQAE
+658 NFQAG

>member
-1 MDKLSGDMNYELLM
+1 MNYELLM

-33 MNYQT
+33 MNYQI

-68 FSFVIGSGSYVPYM
+68 FSFVVGSDSSVPYM
-82 RFPCQLFYEGALIS
+82 KFPCQLFYEGALIS
-96 PVGAVLN
+96 PAGAVLN
-103 IVDVSDESIGIQII
+103 IVDVSDTSIGVQIL

-145 TDTMGQIERRL
+145 TDTMGQTERYL
-156 VGPEG
+156 SGPEG

-176 PNIPPIS
+176 PNFPPS
-183 MEAIQQVR
+183 AMEAIRQVS

-206 TWIFAREGY
+206 TWIFDRAGY
-215 SLETDVDPV
+215 SLETDVDLV
-224 DRDEMFLPC
+224 DRAEMFLPC
-233 TYPVLADNPNAPK
+233 TYPVLADSPKAPK
-246 ASGTGWIQDPPIGTT
+246 ASGIGWIQKPMVGTPT
-261 VGVVWQGF
+261 GVIWKGS

-275 DPVAGRLL
+275 DPVAGRLTI
-283 MGTVAGTFNWMTLW
+283 GPESGTFSWMTLW

-312 IRNGSVA
+312 IQKSSVS
-319 VQVTHYKNDGTSAI
+319 VKVTHYKNDGTSAV
-333 VLIRSWSSGSSGSA
+333 VLTRLWSSGSSGSA
-347 SVNIPME
+347 SVDIQME

-360 VSGSLATVNPS
+360 VAGTLAIVTNPVNS
-371 ANQYDMRFPV
+371 FNLRFPV

-418 KAFFQLFGLTI
+418 KAFVQLFGLTV
-429 DVNPATKVARAYS
+429 DVNPVTKVARAYS
-442 VQEFY
+442 IQEFY
-447 NRRSSSGKNWSD
+447 NRRSSSGKDWSD

-474 NYAQSNEIKLED
+474 SYAQSNEVKLED

-501 DVNLQPTKLLFQIGF
+501 DVNLQPTKVLFQIGF
-516 LAGLNQTLY
+516 LAGLNQSLY
-525 DEDTTDKVHTIANY
+525 DADITNKAHTLANY

-547 RVENGEMTETTWEYN
+547 QMENGEMTETTWEYN
-562 ALSKPMVVH
+562 GLSKPMVVH
-571 VNKSDYMWPQVSVGY
+571 IDKSDYMRPKVKVGY
-586 TLIRVRL
+586 TLTQIRL
-593 FTAYF
+593 YTAYF
-598 KNLNYYVPKYYDKL
+598 KKLNYYVPKYYDKL
-612 INNILKRPKIL
+612 IHNILKRPKIL
-623 QTQILLDS
+623 QAQILLDS
-631 LDIQSLDLF
+631 LDIQNLDLF
-640 DPIWL
+640 NPIWL
-645 EEPGFWFYVSKIN
+645 EEHGFWFYVSKIN
-658 NFQAE
+658 NFQAG
-663 KITKVDLIRM
+663 KIPKVDLIRM

>member
-1 MDKLSGDMNYELLM
+1 M

-33 MNYQT
+33 MNYQI

-68 FSFVIGSGSYVPYM
+68 FSFEVGSGSGVPYM
-82 RFPCQLFYEGALIS
+82 KFPCQLFYEGALIS
-96 PVGAVLN
+96 PAGAVLN
-103 IVDVSDESIGIQII
+103 IVDVSDTSIGVQIL
-117 GATADLFDTLNNT
+117 GATVDLFDTLNNT

-145 TDTMGQIERRL
+145 TDTMGQTERYL
-156 VGPEG
+156 SGPGE

-176 PNIPPIS
+176 PNFPPFA
-183 MEAIQQVR
+183 MEAIRQVG

-206 TWIFAREGY
+206 TWIFDRAGY

-224 DRDEMFLPC
+224 DRAEMFLPC
-233 TYPVLADNPNAPK
+233 TYPVLADNPKAPR
-246 ASGTGWIQDPPIGTT
+246 ASGIGWIRDFT
-261 VGVVWQGF
+261 VGTPAGVIWKGS
-269 PGVTLS
+269 PGVTLR
-275 DPVAGRLL
+275 DPVAGRLTI
-283 MGTVAGTFNWMTLW
+283 GPKSGTFSWMTLW
-297 DTTITFSFSWSNISA
+297 DTTITFRFSWSNISA
-312 IRNGSVA
+312 IQKSSVA
-319 VQVTHYKNDGTSAI
+319 VEVTHYKNDGTSAV
-333 VLIRSWSSGSSGSA
+333 VLTRSWSTGSSGSA
-347 SVNIPME
+347 SVDIQME

-360 VSGSLATVNPS
+360 VSGTLAVITNPVS
-371 ANQYDMRFPV
+371 SFDMRFPV

-418 KAFFQLFGLTI
+418 KAFVQLFGLTV

-442 VQEFY
+442 IQEFY
-447 NRRSSSGKNWSD
+447 NRQSSSGKNWSD

-474 NYAQSNEIKLED
+474 SYAQSNEIKLED

-516 LAGLNQTLY
+516 LAGLNQKLY
-525 DEDTTDKVHTIANY
+525 DAGTTNKTHTLANY
-539 PIWTVNRG
+539 PIWTINRG
-547 RVENGEMTETTWEYN
+547 RMENGEMTETTWEYN
-562 ALSKPMVVH
+562 VLSKPMVVH
-571 VNKSDYMWPQVSVGY
+571 IDKSDYMRPVVRVGY
-586 TLIRVRL
+586 TRTGVRL
-593 FTAYF
+593 YTAYF

-623 QTQILLDS
+623 QVQILLDS

-640 DPIWL
+640 NPIWL
-645 EEPGFWFYVSKIN
+645 EEHGFWFYVSKIN
-658 NFQAE
+658 NFQAG
-663 KITKVDLIRM
+663 KIPKVDLIRM

>member
-1 MDKLSGDMNYELLM
+1 MNYELLM

-20 EVWSL
+20 KVWSL

-33 MNYQT
+33 MNYQI
-38 NNLAEL
+38 NSLAEL

-68 FSFVIGSGSYVPYM
+68 FSFVVGSDSGVPYM
-82 RFPCQLFYEGALIS
+82 KFPCQLFYEGALIS
-96 PVGAVLN
+96 PAGAVLN
-103 IVDVSDESIGIQII
+103 VVDVSDTSIGVQIL
-117 GATADLFDTLNNT
+117 GATVDLFDTLNNT

-145 TDTMGQIERRL
+145 TDTMGQTERYL
-156 VGPEG
+156 SGPEG
-161 VKVLYFWLY
+161 VKVRYFWLY

-176 PNIPPIS
+176 PNFPPFA
-183 MEAIQQVR
+183 MEAIRQVS

-206 TWIFAREGY
+206 TWIFDRAGY

-224 DRDEMFLPC
+224 DRAEMFLPC
-233 TYPVLADNPNAPK
+233 TYPVLADNPKVPG
-246 ASGTGWIQDPPIGTT
+246 ASGIGWIRNPPVGTPT
-261 VGVVWQGF
+261 GVIWKGS
-269 PGVTLS
+269 PGVTLG
-275 DPVAGRLL
+275 DPVAGRLTI
-283 MGTVAGTFNWMTLW
+283 GPGSGTFSWMTLW
-297 DTTITFSFSWSNISA
+297 DTTITFRFSWSNISV
-312 IRNGSVA
+312 IQKSNVSVK
-319 VQVTHYKNDGTSAI
+319 VTHYKNDGTSAV
-333 VLIRSWSSGSSGSA
+333 VLTRSWSSGSSGRA
-347 SVNIPME
+347 SVNIQME

-360 VSGSLATVNPS
+360 VSGTLAIITNS
-371 ANQYDMRFPV
+371 GGSFDLRFPV

-418 KAFFQLFGLTI
+418 KAFVQLFGLTV

-442 VQEFY
+442 IREFY

-474 NYAQSNEIKLED
+474 SYAQSNEMKLED

-516 LAGLNQTLY
+516 LAGLNQRLY
-525 DEDTTDKVHTIANY
+525 DADTTNATHTLANY

-547 RVENGEMTETTWEYN
+547 RMENGEMTNTTWEYN
-562 ALSKPMVVH
+562 VLSKPMVVH
-571 VNKSDYMWPQVSVGY
+571 IDKSDYMRPKVRVGN
-586 TLIRVRL
+586 TLTQVRL
-593 FTAYF
+593 YTAHF

-623 QTQILLDS
+623 QVQILLDS

-640 DPIWL
+640 NPIWL
-645 EEPGFWFYVSKIN
+645 EEHGFWFYVSKIN
-658 NFQAE
+658 NFQAG
-663 KITKVDLIRM
+663 KISKVDLIRM

>member
-1 MDKLSGDMNYELLM
+1 MNYELLM
-15 KGIDG
+15 RGIDG

-33 MNYQT
+33 MNYQI

-145 TDTMGQIERRL
+145 TDTMGQAERYL
-156 VGPEG
+156 SGPEES
-161 VKVLYFWLY
+161 KVLYFWLY

-176 PNIPPIS
+176 PNTPPIS
-183 MEAIQQVR
+183 MEAIWQVR

-224 DRDEMFLPC
+224 DRAEMFLPC

-261 VGVVWQGF
+261 VGVIWRGY

-319 VQVTHYKNDGTSAI
+319 VQVTHYKNDGTNAI
-333 VLIRSWSSGSSGSA
+333 VLTRSWTSGSSGSA
-347 SVNIPME
+347 SVDIPME

-493 DSYKFSIP
+493 GSYKFSIP

-525 DEDTTDKVHTIANY
+525 DEGGTNKIHTLANY
-539 PIWTVNRG
+539 PIWTINRG

-571 VNKSDYMWPQVSVGY
+571 INKSDYMWPQVSVGY

-593 FTAYF
+593 YTAYF

-631 LDIQSLDLF
+631 LDIQGLDLF
-640 DPIWL
+640 NPIWL
-645 EEPGFWFYVSKIN
+645 EEHGFWFYVSKIN
-658 NFQAE
+658 NFQAG

>member
-1 MDKLSGDMNYELLM
+1 MNYELLM
-15 KGIDG
+15 RGIDG

-33 MNYQT
+33 MNYQI

-82 RFPCQLFYEGALIS
+82 KFPCQLFYEGALIS
-96 PVGAVLN
+96 PAGAVLN
-103 IVDVSDESIGIQII
+103 IVDVSDTSIGIQIL

-130 DAKDPGDGMFLLKWY
+130 DAKDPGTGMFLLKWY
-145 TDTMGQIERRL
+145 TDTMGQAERYL
-156 VGPEG
+156 SGPEES
-161 VKVLYFWLY
+161 KVLYFWLY

-176 PNIPPIS
+176 PNVPPIS
-183 MEAIQQVR
+183 MEAIRQVW

-206 TWIFAREGY
+206 TWIFDRVGY
-215 SLETDVDPV
+215 SLETDVDSV
-224 DRDEMFLPC
+224 DRSEMFLPC
-233 TYPVLADNPNAPK
+233 TYPVLADNPNVPK
-246 ASGTGWIQDPPIGTT
+246 ASGTGWIRDTPPGGLANVT
-261 VGVVWQGF
+261 WQGS

-275 DPVAGRLL
+275 DPVAGRLIIDPIP
-283 MGTVAGTFNWMTLW
+283 GEFSWMTLW
-297 DTTITFSFSWSNISA
+297 DTTITFSFSWSNTSA
-312 IRNGSVA
+312 IQRGTVSVR
-319 VQVTHYKNDGTSAI
+319 VTHYKNDGTSAI
-333 VLIRSWSSGSSGSA
+333 VLTRSWSSGSSGSA
-347 SVNIPME
+347 SVDIPME

-360 VSGSLATVNPS
+360 VSGSLLAGNFTTD
-371 ANQYDMRFPV
+371 QYDMRFPV
-381 SITAPPVP
+381 SITAPIPP
-389 ETSPGDKPQPGLTYD
+389 ETSPGDRPYPGLTYD

-474 NYAQSNEIKLED
+474 SYAQSNEIKLED

-493 DSYKFSIP
+493 DSYKFSIS

-525 DEDTTDKVHTIANY
+525 DEDSTSKTHTLANY
-539 PIWTVNRG
+539 PIWTINRG
-547 RVENGEMTETTWEYN
+547 RKENGEMTETTWEYN

-571 VNKSDYMWPQVSVGY
+571 INKSDYMWPQVSVGY
-586 TLIRVRL
+586 TLTRVRL
-593 FTAYF
+593 YTAYF
-598 KNLNYYVPKYYDKL
+598 KNLNYYVPKYYGKL
-612 INNILKRPKIL
+612 IDNILKSPKIL

-640 DPIWL
+640 NPIWL
-645 EEPGFWFYVSKIN
+645 EEHGFWFYVSKIN
-658 NFQAE
+658 NFQAG

>member
-1 MDKLSGDMNYELLM
+1 MNYELLM

-20 EVWSL
+20 KVWSL
-25 DLPLDAPA
+25 DLLLDAPA
-33 MNYQT
+33 MNYQI

-55 SLPRTTHNEQAFQ
+55 SLPRTAHNEQAFQ
-68 FSFVIGSGSYVPYM
+68 FSFVVGSGSGVPYM
-82 RFPCQLFYEGALIS
+82 KFPCQLFYEGALIS
-96 PVGAVLN
+96 PAGAVLN
-103 IVDVSDESIGIQII
+103 IVDVSDTSIGVQIL
-117 GATADLFDTLNNT
+117 GATVDLFDTLNNT

-145 TDTMGQIERRL
+145 TDTMGQTERYL
-156 VGPEG
+156 SGPEG

-176 PNIPPIS
+176 PNFPPFA
-183 MEAIQQVR
+183 MEAIRQVR

-206 TWIFAREGY
+206 TWIFDRAGY
-215 SLETDVDPV
+215 SLETDVDSV
-224 DRDEMFLPC
+224 DRAEMFLPC
-233 TYPVLADNPNAPK
+233 TYPVLADNPKAPK
-246 ASGTGWIQDPPIGTT
+246 ASGIGWIRNPSVGTT
-261 VGVVWQGF
+261 GVTWKGS

-275 DPVAGRLL
+275 DPVAGRL
-283 MGTVAGTFNWMTLW
+283 TIDSVSGTFNWMTLW
-297 DTTITFSFSWSNISA
+297 DTTITFEFSWSNISA
-312 IRNGSVA
+312 IQKSSVA
-319 VQVTHYKNDGTSAI
+319 VRVTHYKNDGTSAV
-333 VLIRSWSSGSSGSA
+333 VLTRSWSSGSSGSA
-347 SVNIPME
+347 SVDIQME
-354 AGEHIL
+354 AGEYIL
-360 VSGSLATVNPS
+360 VSGTLAIAVNPVNS
-371 ANQYDMRFPV
+371 FDLRFPV

-418 KAFFQLFGLTI
+418 KAFVQLFGLTV
-429 DVNPATKVARAYS
+429 DVNPVTKVARAYS

-474 NYAQSNEIKLED
+474 SYAQSNEMKLED

-516 LAGLNQTLY
+516 LAGLNQRLY
-525 DEDTTDKVHTIANY
+525 DADITNATHTLANY

-547 RVENGEMTETTWEYN
+547 RMENGEMTETTWEYN
-562 ALSKPMVVH
+562 VLSKPMVVH
-571 VNKSDYMWPQVSVGY
+571 IDKSDFMRPKVKVGRAL
-586 TLIRVRL
+586 TQVRL
-593 FTAYF
+593 YTAYF
-598 KNLNYYVPKYYDKL
+598 KNLKYYVPKYYDKL

-623 QTQILLDS
+623 QVQILLDS

-640 DPIWL
+640 NPIWL
-645 EEPGFWFYVSKIN
+645 EEHGFWFYVSKIN
-658 NFQAE
+658 NFQAG
-663 KITKVDLIRM
+663 KISKVDLIRM

>member
-1 MDKLSGDMNYELLM
+1 MNYELLM

-20 EVWSL
+20 KVWSL
-25 DLPLDAPA
+25 DLPPDAPA
-33 MNYQT
+33 MNYQI

-68 FSFVIGSGSYVPYM
+68 FSFVVGSGSRVPYM
-82 RFPCQLFYEGALIS
+82 KFPCQLFYEGALIS
-96 PVGAVLN
+96 PAGAVLN
-103 IVDVSDESIGIQII
+103 IVDVSDTSIGVQIL
-117 GATADLFDTLNNT
+117 GATVDLFDTLNNT

-145 TDTMGQIERRL
+145 TNTMGQTERYL
-156 VGPEG
+156 SGPEKA
-161 VKVLYFWLY
+161 KVLYFWLY

-176 PNIPPIS
+176 PNFPPS
-183 MEAIQQVR
+183 AMEAIRQVR

-206 TWIFAREGY
+206 TWIFDRAGY

-224 DRDEMFLPC
+224 DRAEMFLPC
-233 TYPVLADNPNAPK
+233 TYPVLADNPKAPG
-246 ASGTGWIQDPPIGTT
+246 ASGIGWIRNPSIGTT
-261 VGVVWQGF
+261 GVTWKGS

-275 DPVAGRLL
+275 DPVAGRLITGL
-283 MGTVAGTFNWMTLW
+283 QAGTFNWMTLW
-297 DTTITFSFSWSNISA
+297 DTTITFRFSWSNISA
-312 IRNGSVA
+312 IQKSSLA
-319 VQVTHYKNDGTSAI
+319 VKVTHYKNDGTSAV
-333 VLIRSWSSGSSGSA
+333 VLTRSWSSGSSGSA
-347 SVNIPME
+347 SVNIQME
-354 AGEHIL
+354 AGEYIL
-360 VSGSLATVNPS
+360 VSGSLAIVTNPS
-371 ANQYDMRFPV
+371 NSFDMRFPV

-418 KAFFQLFGLTI
+418 KAFVQLFGLTV

-442 VQEFY
+442 IREFY

-474 NYAQSNEIKLED
+474 SYAQSNEMKLED

-516 LAGLNQTLY
+516 LAGLNQRLY
-525 DEDTTDKVHTIANY
+525 DADITNTTHTLANY

-547 RVENGEMTETTWEYN
+547 RMENGEVTEPTWEYN
-562 ALSKPMVVH
+562 VLSKPMVVRID
-571 VNKSDYMWPQVSVGY
+571 KSDYMRPKVRVGY
-586 TLIRVRL
+586 TLTQVRL
-593 FTAYF
+593 YTAYF
-598 KNLNYYVPKYYDKL
+598 RNLSYYVPKYYGKL
-612 INNILKRPKIL
+612 INNILKSPKIL
-623 QTQILLDS
+623 QAQILLDS

-640 DPIWL
+640 NPIWL
-645 EEPGFWFYVSKIN
+645 EEHGFWFYVSKIN
-658 NFQAE
+658 NFQAG
-663 KITKVDLIRM
+663 KIPKVDLIRM

>member
-1 MDKLSGDMNYELLM
+1 MNYELLM

-33 MNYQT
+33 MNYQI

-68 FSFVIGSGSYVPYM
+68 FSFVVGSGSCVPYM
-82 RFPCQLFYEGALIS
+82 KFPCQLFYGGALIS
-96 PVGAVLN
+96 PAGAVLN
-103 IVDVSDESIGIQII
+103 IVDVSDTSIGVQIL
-117 GATADLFDTLNNT
+117 GATVDLFDTLNNT

-145 TDTMGQIERRL
+145 TDTMGQTERYL
-156 VGPEG
+156 SGPEK

-176 PNIPPIS
+176 PNFPPFA
-183 MEAIQQVR
+183 MEAIRQVR

-206 TWIFAREGY
+206 TWIFDRAGY

-224 DRDEMFLPC
+224 DRAEMFLPC
-233 TYPVLADNPNAPK
+233 TYPVLADNPKAPR
-246 ASGTGWIQDPPIGTT
+246 ASGIGWIRDFT
-261 VGVVWQGF
+261 VGTPAGVIWEGS

-275 DPVAGRLL
+275 DPVAGRLNI
-283 MGTVAGTFNWMTLW
+283 GPKSGTFSWMTLW
-297 DTTITFSFSWSNISA
+297 DTTITFRFSWSNISA
-312 IRNGSVA
+312 IQKSSVA
-319 VQVTHYKNDGTSAI
+319 VKVTHYKNDGTSAV
-333 VLIRSWSSGSSGSA
+333 VLTRSWSTGSSGSA
-347 SVNIPME
+347 SVDIQME

-360 VSGSLATVNPS
+360 VSGTLAVVTNPVS
-371 ANQYDMRFPV
+371 SFDMRFPV

-418 KAFFQLFGLTI
+418 KAFVQLFGLTI
-429 DVNPATKVARAYS
+429 DVNPVTKVARAYS
-442 VQEFY
+442 IQEFY

-474 NYAQSNEIKLED
+474 SYAQSNEMKLED
-486 NKDNNVT
+486 NKDNSVT

-516 LAGLNQTLY
+516 LAGLNQSLY
-525 DEDTTDKVHTIANY
+525 DAGTTNKTHTLANY
-539 PIWTVNRG
+539 PIWTINRG
-547 RVENGEMTETTWEYN
+547 RMENGEVTETTWEYN
-562 ALSKPMVVH
+562 VLSKPMVVH
-571 VNKSDYMWPQVSVGY
+571 IDKSDYMRPVVRVGY
-586 TLIRVRL
+586 TRTQVRL
-593 FTAYF
+593 YTAYF

-623 QTQILLDS
+623 QVQILLDS

-640 DPIWL
+640 NPIWL
-645 EEPGFWFYVSKIN
+645 EEHGFWFYVSKIN
-658 NFQAE
+658 NFQAG
-663 KITKVDLIRM
+663 KIPKVDLIRM

>member
-1 MDKLSGDMNYELLM
+1 MNYELLM

-20 EVWSL
+20 KVWSL

-33 MNYQT
+33 MNYQI

-55 SLPRTTHNEQAFQ
+55 SLPRTIHNEQAFQ
-68 FSFVIGSGSYVPYM
+68 FSFEVGSGSGVPYM

-96 PVGAVLN
+96 PAGAVLN
-103 IVDVSDESIGIQII
+103 IVDVSDTSIGVQIL
-117 GATADLFDTLNNT
+117 GATVDLFDTLNNT

-145 TDTMGQIERRL
+145 TDTMGQTERYL
-156 VGPEG
+156 SGPEKA
-161 VKVLYFWLY
+161 KVLYFWLY

-176 PNIPPIS
+176 PNFPPS
-183 MEAIQQVR
+183 AMEAIRQVS

-206 TWIFAREGY
+206 TWIFGRAGY

-224 DRDEMFLPC
+224 DRAEMFLPC
-233 TYPVLADNPNAPK
+233 TYPVLADNPKAPK
-246 ASGTGWIQDPPIGTT
+246 ASGIGWIRNPSIGTT
-261 VGVVWQGF
+261 GVIWKGS

-275 DPVAGRLL
+275 DPVAGRLTI
-283 MGTVAGTFNWMTLW
+283 GPGSGTFSWMTLW
-297 DTTITFSFSWSNISA
+297 DTTITFRISWSNISA
-312 IRNGSVA
+312 IQKSSVS
-319 VQVTHYKNDGTSAI
+319 VKVTHYKNDGTSAV
-333 VLIRSWSSGSSGSA
+333 VLTRSWSSGSSGSA
-347 SVNIPME
+347 SVDIQME

-360 VSGSLATVNPS
+360 VSGTLAIVTNPVNS
-371 ANQYDMRFPV
+371 FDMRFPV

-418 KAFFQLFGLTI
+418 KAFVQLFGLTV
-429 DVNPATKVARAYS
+429 DVNPVTKVARAYS
-442 VQEFY
+442 IREFY

-474 NYAQSNEIKLED
+474 SYAQSNEIKLED

-516 LAGLNQTLY
+516 LAGLNQSLY
-525 DEDTTDKVHTIANY
+525 DADTTNKIHTLANY

-547 RVENGEMTETTWEYN
+547 RMENGEVTETTWEYN
-562 ALSKPMVVH
+562 VLSKPMVVH
-571 VNKSDYMWPQVSVGY
+571 INKSDYMRPKVRVGY
-586 TLIRVRL
+586 TITQVRL
-593 FTAYF
+593 YTAYF
-598 KNLNYYVPKYYDKL
+598 KKLKYYVPKYYDKL

-623 QTQILLDS
+623 QVQILLDS

-640 DPIWL
+640 NPIWL
-645 EEPGFWFYVSKIN
+645 EEHGFWFYVSKIN
-658 NFQAE
+658 NFQAG
-663 KITKVDLIRM
+663 KIPKVDLIRM

>member
-1 MDKLSGDMNYELLM
+1 MR
-15 KGIDG
+15 GIDG

-25 DLPLDAPA
+25 DLPLEAPA
-33 MNYQT
+33 MNYQA

-82 RFPCQLFYEGALIS
+82 KFPCQLFYEGALIS

-103 IVDVSDESIGIQII
+103 IVDVTDESIGIQII

-145 TDTMGQIERRL
+145 TDTMGQTERHL
-156 VGPEG
+156 TGPDGVG
-161 VKVLYFWLY
+161 VLYFWLY

-176 PNIPPIS
+176 PNWPPAS
-183 MEAIQQVR
+183 MEAIRQVR

-215 SLETDVDPV
+215 SLETNVDPV
-224 DRDEMFLPC
+224 DRAEMFLPC
-233 TYPVLADNPNAPK
+233 TYPVLADKPNAPK
-246 ASGTGWIQDPPIGTT
+246 ASGTGWIRNPPIGTT
-261 VGVVWQGF
+261 VGVIWQGY

-275 DPVAGRLL
+275 DPVAGRLN
-283 MGTVAGTFNWMTLW
+283 MGAVPGTFSWMTLW
-297 DTTITFSFSWSNISA
+297 DTTITLNFAWSNISA

-319 VQVTHYKNDGTSAI
+319 VQVTRYKNDGTNAI
-333 VLIRSWSSGSSGSA
+333 VLTRSWTSGSSGSV
-347 SVNIPME
+347 SVAIPME
-354 AGEHIL
+354 AGERIL
-360 VSGSLATVNPS
+360 VYGTLTTVNPS
-371 ANQYDMRFPV
+371 ANQYEMRFPV
-381 SITAPPVP
+381 SITAPPAP

-429 DVNPATKVARAYS
+429 DVDPATKVARAYS
-442 VQEFY
+442 FQELY

-474 NYAQSNEIKLED
+474 SYAQTNEIKLED
-486 NKDNNVT
+486 NEDNNIT

-501 DVNLQPTKLLFQIGF
+501 DVNLRPTKLLFQIGF
-516 LAGLNQTLY
+516 LAGLNQDLF
-525 DEDTTDKVHTIANY
+525 DWDTTSKVHTLANY
-539 PIWTVNRG
+539 PIWTINRE
-547 RVENGEMTETTWEYN
+547 RMENGKMTETTWEYN

-571 VNKSDYMWPQVSVGY
+571 INKSDYMWPQVSVGY
-586 TLIRVRL
+586 SLTRVRL
-593 FTAYF
+593 YTAYF
-598 KNLNYYVPKYYDKL
+598 KNLYYYVPKYYGKL
-612 INNILKRPKIL
+612 INNILKRPKVL

-631 LDIQSLDLF
+631 FDIQSLDLF
-640 DPIWL
+640 NPIWL
-645 EEPGFWFYVSKIN
+645 EEHGCWFYVSKIN
-658 NFQAE
+658 NFQAG

>member
-1 MDKLSGDMNYELLM
+1 MNYELLM

-33 MNYQT
+33 MNYQI
-38 NNLAEL
+38 NNLTEL
-44 KDRNASYSQRI
+44 KDGNASYSQRI

-68 FSFVIGSGSYVPYM
+68 FSFVVGSGSCVPYM
-82 RFPCQLFYEGALIS
+82 KFPCQLFYEGALIS
-96 PVGAVLN
+96 PAGAVLN
-103 IVDVSDESIGIQII
+103 IVDVSDTSIGVQIL
-117 GATADLFDTLNNT
+117 GATVDLFDTLNNT

-145 TDTMGQIERRL
+145 MDTMGQTERYL
-156 VGPEG
+156 SGPGE

-176 PNIPPIS
+176 PSFPPFA
-183 MEAIQQVR
+183 MEAIRQVG

-206 TWIFAREGY
+206 TWIFDRAGY

-224 DRDEMFLPC
+224 DRAEMFLPC
-233 TYPVLADNPNAPK
+233 TYPVLADNPKAPG
-246 ASGTGWIQDPPIGTT
+246 ASGIGWIRGFT
-261 VGVVWQGF
+261 VGTPAGVIWEGS
-269 PGVTLS
+269 PGATLR
-275 DPVAGRLL
+275 DPVAGRLSI
-283 MGTVAGTFNWMTLW
+283 GPKSGTFSWMTLW
-297 DTTITFSFSWSNISA
+297 DTTITFRFSWSNISA
-312 IRNGSVA
+312 IQKSSVA
-319 VQVTHYKNDGTSAI
+319 VKVTHYKNDGTSAV
-333 VLIRSWSSGSSGSA
+333 VLTRSWSTGSSGRA
-347 SVNIPME
+347 SVDIQME

-360 VSGSLATVNPS
+360 VSGTLAVVTNPVNS
-371 ANQYDMRFPV
+371 FDMRFPV

-418 KAFFQLFGLTI
+418 KAFVQLFGLTV
-429 DVNPATKVARAYS
+429 DVNPVTKVARAYS
-442 VQEFY
+442 IQEFY

-474 NYAQSNEIKLED
+474 SYAQSNEIKLED

-516 LAGLNQTLY
+516 LAGLNQKLY
-525 DEDTTDKVHTIANY
+525 DAGTTNKTHTLANY
-539 PIWTVNRG
+539 PIWTINRG
-547 RVENGEMTETTWEYN
+547 RMENGEVTETTWEYN
-562 ALSKPMVVH
+562 VLSKPMVVH
-571 VNKSDYMWPQVSVGY
+571 IDKSDYMRPVVRVGY
-586 TLIRVRL
+586 TRTPVRL
-593 FTAYF
+593 YTAYF

-623 QTQILLDS
+623 QVQILLDS

-640 DPIWL
+640 NPIWL
-645 EEPGFWFYVSKIN
+645 EEHGFWFYVSKIN
-658 NFQAE
+658 NFQAG
-663 KITKVDLIRM
+663 KIPKVDLIRM